1 MYAAKTSK
9 FESLKMCKLIAI
21 YYGQKIISI
30 LALPNFKHFRTFKD
44 SNICNAC
51 FKSIYWH

>member
-30 LALPNFKHFRTFKD
+30 LAQIALMALNLFQKTD
-44 SNICNAC
+44 SKVHC
-51 FKSIYWH
+51 S